1 MRWCLIP
8 LALLFL
14 GCSEPKQEIRIA
26 NLDEVMSKP
35 KEQAYIEVANSLMR
49 QTDYGEDLSR
59 LNAAQL
65 NVYIIYEMEGEVN
78 NGGFEQY
85 LFNSSGNNAN
95 QLIPALET
103 VGSEQMLEVARAAM
117 VLWPESKIPEDIEVR
132 REQIIALPEKITQ
145 ELDRLDSTFYT
156 LREPLY
162 ELVYDY
168 IDGNRS
174 EF

>member
-1 MRWCLIP
+1 MRWFFIP
-8 LALLFL
+8 LVFLFL
-14 GCSEPKQEIRIA
+14 GCSEPKKEIRIA
-26 NLDEVMSKP
+26 NLEEILSQP
-35 KEQAYIEVANSLMR
+35 KEKAYFEVANSLMR

-59 LNAAQL
+59 LSAAQL

-95 QLIPALET
+95 QLISALET
-103 VGSEQMLEVARAAM
+103 VGSEQTLEVARTAM
-117 VLWPESKIPEDIEVR
+117 ALWPESKIPEDIELR
-132 REQIIALPEKITQ
+132 REQIIGLPEQITQ
-145 ELDRLDSTFYT
+145 EWDRLDSTFST